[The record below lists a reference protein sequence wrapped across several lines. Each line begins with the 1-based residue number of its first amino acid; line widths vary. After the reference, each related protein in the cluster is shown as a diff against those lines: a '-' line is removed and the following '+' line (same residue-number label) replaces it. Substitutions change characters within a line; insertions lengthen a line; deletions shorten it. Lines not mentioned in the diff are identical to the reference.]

1 MNLEPWKWCVRACAV
16 AAVALGLVAC
26 EKRKPADQGG
36 TTTLTTKEED
46 FVHIDAD
53 TTEMERVYLDYG
65 RSIVNAVA
73 SRKYEE
79 FYAQLSSH
87 AKAQMSLNQFAPDEE
102 DAKFAAN
109 EKQPRRD
116 VALPEFLTLMT
127 LAEKQF
133 GAPLKPLNLHV
144 HTTDPKVLAGD
155 AAGGFEQLDVMFAIG
170 NMPKLAPASI
180 RKASLRA
187 SIGVK
192 LSPEQMAEI
201 AKSYETTVEELTK
214 DEDFQPYLNLKLVL
228 VDEEGSL
235 KVGYFEFLPP
245 SMLD

>member
-1 MNLEPWKWCVRACAV
+1 MNLEPWKWSVRACAI
-16 AAVALGLVAC
+16 AAVALGLAAC
-26 EKRKPADQGG
+26 VKQKPADQSMS
-36 TTTLTTKEED
+36 TTSATNEED
-46 FVHIDAD
+46 FVHIDAS
-53 TTEMERVYLDYG
+53 TTDAERIYLDYG
-65 RSIVNAVA
+65 RNIVNAVA
-73 SRKYEE
+73 ARKYED

-87 AKAQMSLNQFAPDEE
+87 AKSQMSLNQFAPE
-102 DAKFAAN
+102 DNEAKFAAN
-109 EKQPRRD
+109 EKQPRRN
-116 VALPEFLTLMT
+116 VALPEFLTLMA

-133 GAPLKPLNLHV
+133 GAPSKPLNLHV

-155 AAGGFEQLDVMFAIG
+155 AASGLEQLDVMFAIG
-170 NMPKLAPASI
+170 NMPKLASASI

-187 SIGVK
+187 SIGVA
-192 LSPEQMAEI
+192 LSPGQMEEI
-201 AKSYETTVEELTK
+201 ARSYQTTVDELAK